1 MPAVTARALALLLA
15 VFLTPAAA
23 APEWC
28 LIRPPLSPVGDV
40 VAIDAPIREWERVG
54 VYETASAC
62 EEARSELLR
71 TFGPLTTDE
80 KKALS
85 PRQTGLVVVAELIA
99 AGSRC
104 VASDDPRLR

>member
-1 MPAVTARALALLLA
+1 VVLALLLT
-15 VFLTPAAA
+15 VSFTPAAA
-23 APEWC
+23 APEWY
-28 LIRPPLSPVGDV
+28 LMRPPLSPVGDV

-54 VYETASAC
+54 VYGTAPGC

-71 TFGPLTTDE
+71 TFALLTTDE

-85 PRQTGLVVVAELIA
+85 PRQTGLVVVAELSA

-104 VASDDPRLR
+104 IASDDPRLR

>member
-1 MPAVTARALALLLA
+1 VALALLLG
-15 VFLTPAAA
+15 VFFTPAAA
-23 APEWC
+23 ASEWY

-54 VYETASAC
+54 VYETGSAC

-71 TFGPLTTDE
+71 TFAPLTADE

-104 VASDDPRLR
+104 IAPDDPRLR

>member
-1 MPAVTARALALLLA
+1 MTVSFQRRLALLLA
-15 VFLTPAAA
+15 VSFPPAAA
-23 APEWC
+23 APEWY

-40 VAIDAPIREWERVG
+40 VASDAPIREWEQVG

-71 TFGPLTTDE
+71 TFSLLTVDE
-80 KKALS
+80 KKVLS

-99 AGSRC
+99 AAESVHC
-104 VASDDPRLR
+104 VR

>member
-1 MPAVTARALALLLA
+1 VALALLLA
-15 VFLTPAAA
+15 VLFTPAAA
-23 APEWC
+23 AAEWY
-28 LIRPPLSPVGDV
+28 LIKPPLSPVGDV
-40 VAIDAPIREWERVG
+40 VAIDAPIREWQRVG
-54 VYETASAC
+54 VYETAPAC

-71 TFGPLTTDE
+71 TFAPLTTGE

-104 VASDDPRLR
+104 IASDDPRLR